1 MNIRLL
7 AMHINYITSTSS
19 VSPLTSSSYLS
30 SFASSTP
37 SLPGGVPNQQHL
49 AQTHSLH
56 SQLHG
61 RLSGVNGLGTLPSDD
76 EDIEE
81 DDDGIDEAGD
91 SGSSLNTSSSRDRKN
106 LSDQLNGDKTGKT
119 LDKNISSKYVR
130 SAVPKV
136 APVTTTIPSRSNSD
150 FRAVSTVC

>member
-1 MNIRLL
+1 
-7 AMHINYITSTSS
+7 MHINYITSTSS

-76 EDIEE
+76 EDIEDCLSGQNLEKYELVLIPLNDSDSIQPGRLNE
-81 DDDGIDEAGD
+81 D
-91 SGSSLNTSSSRDRKN
+91 L
-106 LSDQLNGDKTGKT
+106 
-119 LDKNISSKYVR
+119 
-130 SAVPKV
+130 
-136 APVTTTIPSRSNSD
+136 
-150 FRAVSTVC
+150 FF

>member
-37 SLPGGVPNQQHL
+37 SLPGAVPNQQHL

-81 DDDGIDEAGD
+81 DDDGIDETGD

-106 LSDQLNGDKTGKT
+106 LADQLNGDKTGKPRKKKT
-119 LDKNISSKYVR
+119 RTVF
-130 SAVPKV
+130 
-136 APVTTTIPSRSNSD
+136 SRSQ
-150 FRAVSTVC
+150 VSHFSWLKSEGHAYLILS